1 MKANL
6 ALILSILSLAL
17 ASTAYWRAGGKQD
30 VETAR
35 AVIDRKIE
43 ELSAKQKE
51 FVESASQSI
60 AAAYEASRQRLQAA
74 REAIRQ
80 TKEEAVED
88 LEQQL
93 KRAQEQLDA
102 LAQRLEEGARSAKEA
117 TVAAARSVEEGIAL
131 RVRRVEARTKLLHA
145 KAKTTLAVTAAEKLD
160 FLKAE
165 ERLEEATD
173 LLRTARAI
181 LADDHAYDELLDK
194 MKASLRDATAA
205 VKAKAEDVRK
215 KLDQVLT
222 DTDRLVGSLESDEA
236 KAAGQP
242 K

>member
-1 MKANL
+1 MKTNL

-80 TKEEAVED
+80 TKEEAVEG
-88 LEQQL
+88 LEKQL
-93 KRAQEQLDA
+93 ARAQEQLDA
-102 LAQRLEEGARSAKEA
+102 LAEYLDGEPAEMAPIHGVPGSR
-117 TVAAARSVEEGIAL
+117 
-131 RVRRVEARTKLLHA
+131 KLH
-145 KAKTTLAVTAAEKLD
+145 
-160 FLKAE
+160 
-165 ERLEEATD
+165 
-173 LLRTARAI
+173 
-181 LADDHAYDELLDK
+181 
-194 MKASLRDATAA
+194 
-205 VKAKAEDVRK
+205 
-215 KLDQVLT
+215 
-222 DTDRLVGSLESDEA
+222 
-236 KAAGQP
+236 
-242 K
+242 